1 MAGKRKQIIN
11 GKVYDW
17 SSVTIGF
24 SGCSGIEPKEVSYGD
39 EKEKTIIYGKK
50 GRIRGYG
57 TGQDKNDV
65 KISMLREDFNLFMDA
80 VKASYKKK
88 KFYDVVVPK
97 ITVSYADDGCTTCTD
112 TLTKVTFSKRTLK
125 AAEGDSSLTVELE
138 GLAVGGIAYNGVTG

>member
-1 MAGKRKQIIN
+1 M
-11 GKVYDW
+11 
-17 SSVTIGF
+17 
-24 SGCSGIEPKEVSYGD
+24 
-39 EKEKTIIYGKK
+39 
-50 GRIRGYG
+50 
-57 TGQDKNDV
+57 